1 MKLMT
6 ACLVI
11 GALAA
16 SAHAGPA
23 ERADQLFKRGK
34 RLLAQKKYPE
44 ACAAFEDS
52 DRLDP
57 GIGAKLN
64 VAKCYQDWGKL
75 ATAWRWYVDAET
87 MATSA
92 RDDRAR
98 KIRALV
104 DELDPDVPRLTVKP
118 PRDANLAGVVIKLD
132 GVVLQPSALGVE
144 QRVDPGPHDVDT
156 IIGGVRRTRVVLVE
170 RRGHAEVVLEL
181 PAATVAKREP
191 DSTGV
196 RPGPGASPGP
206 APVATVEATAG
217 ATGGAPGTDNPGRTR
232 RFIGLGVAGAGA
244 ITIAISGIVTLGA
257 RGDYRNALDDHCQGK
272 TDLCDEDGLSITH
285 SALRRANVAT
295 VFALIGL
302 GAVATGAVVYFTA
315 PKASRPGEHA
325 YYLAPSVGPDG
336 GTLVFGG
343 AF

>member
-1 MKLMT
+1 MKLLT
-6 ACLVI
+6 AGLVI

-16 SAHAGPA
+16 AAHADP
-23 ERADQLFKRGK
+23 ADQLFKRGK
-34 RLLAQKKYPE
+34 RLLAQKKYRE
-44 ACAAFEDS
+44 ACAALEES

-98 KIRALV
+98 KIRAIV
-104 DELDPDVPRLTVKP
+104 DDLDRDVPRLTVKA

-132 GVVLQPSALGVE
+132 GVVLEASALGVG

-156 IIGGVRRTRVVLVE
+156 IVGGVRRTRVVPVE
-170 RRGHAEVVLEL
+170 RRGNAEIMIEL
-181 PAATVAKREP
+181 PAATVGKREP
-191 DSTGV
+191 DSPVV
-196 RPGPGASPGP
+196 RPGAAAGTVAGTTPRTIVDTADS
-206 APVATVEATAG
+206 APS
-217 ATGGAPGTDNPGRTR
+217 GTTDTGRTR

-244 ITIAISGIVTLGA
+244 LTISIAAIVTLGA

-272 TDLCDEDGLSITH
+272 TDLCDDEGLSITH
-285 SALRRANVAT
+285 GALHRANVAT
-295 VFALIGL
+295 VFALLGL

-325 YYLAPSVGPDG
+325 YYLAPSLGADS